1 MDGKC
6 LDRAVSFRLLVVGV
20 KWPPETFLARL
31 VAGLAEAGVQV
42 TIATERRSHISW
54 PNQSNVNWLYT
65 SNWLHQILSVSGSVV
80 KRTGGSDIR
89 KLQGAKRRKTLFRRP
104 RGLFDRIWR
113 WYCSRPFASQD
124 WDIIYFPWNSAAIA
138 YPALFEL
145 GCPVVVSCR
154 GSQVNVAPH
163 NPKRE
168 LIRDGLRET
177 FQRAAAVHCVS
188 ESIKLEAMQ
197 YGLDPTKAW
206 VIRPAVDPQ
215 FFYPPSST
223 LRQDGCFHIVST
235 GSLIWRKGYEYALL
249 AIRRLVDMG
258 VPAEFEIIGEGPER
272 QRILYTI
279 DDLGLCGYVH
289 LLGQLSPEQVRER
302 LQQADTFLLSSLSEG
317 ISNAV
322 LEAMSCGL
330 PVVTTDCGGM
340 TEVVTNG
347 VEGFVV
353 PVRDPD
359 TMANRLQALWENP
372 ELRSAMGAA
381 ARERVVREFSLER
394 QIREF
399 LFMYQ
404 SVISKWNAQC
414 QTASC

>member
-1 MDGKC
+1 MCSRFK
-6 LDRAVSFRLLVVGV
+6 AFM
-20 KWPPETFLARL
+20 P
-31 VAGLAEAGVQV
+31 AGLVQPDIV
-42 TIATERRSHISW
+42 HFEW
-54 PNQSNVNWLYT
+54 
-65 SNWLHQILSVSGSVV
+65 VSSAIEYIPMY
-80 KRTGGSDIR
+80 S
-89 KLQGAKRRKTLFRRP
+89 
-104 RGLFDRIWR
+104 IWR
-113 WYCSRPFASQD
+113 
-124 WDIIYFPWNSAAIA
+124 
-138 YPALFEL
+138 
-145 GCPVVVSCR
+145 CPIVISCR
-154 GSQVNVAPH
+154 GRQINVRPH
-163 NPKRE
+163 SPNRE
-168 LIRDGLRET
+168 GYLHNIERA
-177 FQRAAAVHCVS
+177 FHQAAAVHCVS
-188 ESIKLEAMQ
+188 EAIRREAMQ

-223 LRQDGCFHIVST
+223 LRQYDCFHIVST

-279 DDLGLCGYVH
+279 DDLGLRGHVH

-302 LQQADTFLLSSLSEG
+302 LQQADAFLLSSLSEG

-359 TMANRLQALWENP
+359 TMANCLQALWENP

-381 ARERVVREFSLER
+381 ARERVIREFSLER

-414 QTASC
+414 QATSC